1 MIKTEEL
8 LKALERTT
16 NKTTRELILVQDF
29 LPVPG
34 RTVALVL
41 KDGRIRKGR
50 LFVGRTYMEWLSYTL
65 GDVSGA
71 ESSIPFED
79 VLSWLG

>member
-1 MIKTEEL
+1 MIKTEEINA
-8 LKALERTT
+8 ALERTK
-16 NKTTRELILVQDF
+16 NMQVRQLILAKDF

-50 LFVGRTYMEWLSYTL
+50 LFVGQTL
-65 GDVSGA
+65 MKWMSTPMGDSGG
-71 ESSIPFED
+71 ENSIPFDD

>member
-1 MIKTEEL
+1 MIKTEEIVDSL
-8 LKALERTT
+8 SRTKNRHERY
-16 NKTTRELILVQDF
+16 LILAKDF

-34 RTVALVL
+34 HTVALVL

-50 LFVGRTYMEWLSYTL
+50 LFVGRTSMEWLSTPM
-65 GDVSGA
+65 GDSGG
-71 ESSIPFED
+71 ENSIPFEN